1 MNSMSHIIS
10 FILSV
15 RFIYLIMARL
25 GMLRLV
31 TIVSLRVG
39 IIGIFVIISF
49 VGSVWLGIFHRNL
62 TLDGM
67 MCSSFGCFV
76 MTESRSCGMS

>member
-49 VGSVWLGIFHRNL
+49 VGSVW
-62 TLDGM
+62 
-67 MCSSFGCFV
+67 
-76 MTESRSCGMS
+76 